1 MEVVMIG
8 TTISHYKIV
17 EKLGGGGMGVVYKAE
32 DTKLRRIV
40 ALKFLSPDLARDEQ
54 AKTRFVHEAQA
65 ASALRHP
72 NICTIHDIDE
82 TADNRLFIVM
92 DFYEGKTLKEMIE
105 SGPLPIDK
113 AIDVAIQVAQGLA
126 KAHESGVV
134 HRDIK
139 PANILIGQDGI
150 ARIVD
155 FGLAKLSGQTM
166 LTKAGSTLG
175 TEAYMSPEQ
184 ARGESVDHRTDIWSL
199 GVTMYEM
206 VTGQPPFKSE
216 YHDGL
221 VYSLLNEQPSPMTG
235 LRTGV
240 PMELERITGKCVE
253 KKAADRYQ
261 HADELLVDLRSLK
274 RRVETGGA
282 AQAAAVAKPLMRKKY
297 AVYAGLF
304 ILVAAIL
311 LTVKVLLPTREV
323 LDSIAVLPLENLSGD
338 PAQEYFSDGMTDALI
353 TELQK
358 IKSLRV
364 ISRTS
369 VRQYKGTIK
378 TLPEIA
384 RELNVKAVVEGS
396 VLRDSDN
403 VRINVQLLQAS
414 PEKHLWA
421 NAFDR
426 KMKNVLGLQ
435 SEVAQ
440 SIAQEIRVT
449 VTPQEQT
456 RLASARTINTEA
468 YQLYLQGRY
477 HFAQRTLAAF
487 NKSIQLFQ
495 QALDKDPD
503 DALAYAGLA
512 ESYGIL
518 PFYGG
523 ALPKDAFPK
532 AKAAALKALE
542 LDNSLAEAH
551 AAVGFVLFYWDWDW
565 PAAEKEL
572 LQAID
577 LKQSYVV
584 AHHWYAEYLSAM
596 GRHEQA
602 VAEIKIAQE
611 LDPVSPLMLAIGGE
625 VCNYAGRYDEAIE
638 QCLKAIEIDSNFA
651 LAHSNLSSAYSKKGK
666 YKEAISESEKSVRLF
681 GGTSD
686 ALLWLASTYA
696 AAGVRAKA
704 LEFLDQATQQSK
716 RQPVESSS
724 VADVY
729 ACLGEKNRAL
739 DWLETAYGQ
748 RDSYMVF
755 LNVDHDL
762 NALHS
767 ERRFQDLVRRM
778 NLPAT
783 KR

>member
-113 AIDVAIQVAQGLA
+113 AIDIAIQVAQGLA

-495 QALDKDPD
+495 QVLDKDPD
-503 DALAYAGLA
+503 NALAYAGLA

-532 AKAAALKALE
+532 AKTAALKALE

-551 AAVGFVLFYWDWDW
+551 TALGFVLLYWDWDW

-638 QCLKAIEIDSNFA
+638 QCLKAIEIDPNFG
-651 LAHSNLSSAYSKKGK
+651 LAHGNLSGAYRRKGM
-666 YKEAISESEKSVRLF
+666 YKESITEAEKSVGLY
-681 GGTSD
+681 G
-686 ALLWLASTYA
+686 STFDSLILQVRVYA
-696 AAGVRAKA
+696 VAGARAKA
-704 LEFLDQATQQSK
+704 LAILNQAAQRSNRPEFDTWEMAK
-716 RQPVESSS
+716 VC
-724 VADVY
+724 AF
-729 ACLGEKNRAL
+729 LGETKGAL
-739 DWLETAYGQ
+739 DWLETAYDQ
-748 RDSYMVF
+748 RNPYLVF
-755 LNVDHDL
+755 LNVKHDL
-762 NALHS
+762 DALHS

>member
-113 AIDVAIQVAQGLA
+113 AIDIAIQVAQGLA

-274 RRVETGGA
+274 RRVETGEA

-495 QALDKDPD
+495 QVLDKDPD
-503 DALAYAGLA
+503 NALAYAGLA

-532 AKAAALKALE
+532 AKTAALKALE

-551 AAVGFVLFYWDWDW
+551 TALGFVLLYWDWDW

-638 QCLKAIEIDSNFA
+638 QCLKAIEIDPNFG
-651 LAHSNLSSAYSKKGK
+651 LAHGNLSGAYRRKGM
-666 YKEAISESEKSVRLF
+666 YKESITEAEKSVGLY
-681 GGTSD
+681 G
-686 ALLWLASTYA
+686 STFDSLILQVRVYA
-696 AAGVRAKA
+696 VAGARAKA
-704 LEFLDQATQQSK
+704 LAILNQAAQRSNRPEFDTWEMAI
-716 RQPVESSS
+716 VC
-724 VADVY
+724 AF
-729 ACLGEKNRAL
+729 LGETNGAL
-739 DWLETAYGQ
+739 DWLETAYDQ
-748 RDSYMVF
+748 RDPYMVF
-755 LNVDHDL
+755 LIVEHDL
-762 NALHS
+762 DALHS

>member
-206 VTGQPPFKSE
+206 VTGQLPFKSE

-435 SEVAQ
+435 SEVAR

-456 RLASARTINTEA
+456 RLASGRPINTEA

-625 VCNYAGRYDEAIE
+625 VCNHAGRYDEAIE
-638 QCLKAIEIDSNFA
+638 QCLKALELDPNFA
-651 LAHSNLSSAYSKKGK
+651 LAHGNLSGAYRRKGM
-666 YKEAISESEKSVRLF
+666 YKESITEAEKSVELY
-681 GGTSD
+681 G
-686 ALLWLASTYA
+686 STFDSLILQVHVYA
-696 AAGVRAKA
+696 VAGARAKA
-704 LEFLDQATQQSK
+704 LAILNQAAQRSNRPEFDTWEMAE
-716 RQPVESSS
+716 VC
-724 VADVY
+724 AF
-729 ACLGEKNRAL
+729 LGETKGAL
-739 DWLETAYGQ
+739 DWLETAYDQ
-748 RDSYMVF
+748 RNPYLVF
-755 LNVDHDL
+755 LNVEHDL
-762 NALHS
+762 DALHS

>member
-105 SGPLPIDK
+105 NGPLPIDK

-184 ARGESVDHRTDIWSL
+184 ARGETADHRTDIWSL
-199 GVTMYEM
+199 GVTMYQM
-206 VTGQPPFKSE
+206 VTGQLPFKSE

-253 KKAADRYQ
+253 KKAADRHQ

-274 RRVETGGA
+274 RKVETGGA
-282 AQAAAVAKPLMRKKY
+282 AQAAAVAKPFLRRKY
-297 AVYAGLF
+297 AVYAGIF

-396 VLRDSDN
+396 VLRDTDN

-426 KMKNVLGLQ
+426 KMKNVLALQ
-435 SEVAQ
+435 SEVAR

-456 RLASARTINTEA
+456 RLASGRPINTEA

-495 QALDKDPD
+495 QVLEKDPD
-503 DALAYAGLA
+503 NALAYAGLA

-551 AAVGFVLFYWDWDW
+551 TALGFVLLYWDWDW

-602 VAEIKIAQE
+602 VAEIKLAQE
-611 LDPVSPLMLAIGGE
+611 LDPLSPLMLAIGGE

-638 QCLKAIEIDSNFA
+638 QCRKALELDPNFG
-651 LAHSNLSSAYSKKGK
+651 LAYGNLSGAYRRKGM
-666 YKEAISESEKSVRLF
+666 YKESITEAEKSVGLY
-681 GGTSD
+681 G
-686 ALLWLASTYA
+686 STFDSLILQVRVYA
-696 AAGVRAKA
+696 VAGARAKA
-704 LEFLDQATQQSK
+704 LAILNQAAQRSNRPEFDTWEMAI
-716 RQPVESSS
+716 VC
-724 VADVY
+724 AF
-729 ACLGEKNRAL
+729 LGETNRAL
-739 DWLETAYGQ
+739 DWLETAYDQ
-748 RDSYMVF
+748 RDPYMVF
-755 LNVDHDL
+755 LIVEHDL
-762 NALHS
+762 DALHS